1 MSPDISRR
9 HFLHTS
15 AMAAATALAAD
26 QAAQAKQPPRQE
38 LPLIPDVTWNKAPCR
53 FCGTGCH
60 VQVAVKDQKV
70 VAIAG
75 DRQAEVNKGMLC
87 VKGYHVGSILY
98 GKDRLTTPLLRKNG
112 KLEPITWDEAIN
124 TIAQRIMQA
133 PGQFAFY
140 GSGQWTV
147 PEGFAANKFMK
158 GGLGNNHI
166 EPNARLCMASAV
178 TGYISTYGV
187 DEPYNCYDD
196 LDHAD
201 VVILWGNNPA
211 EMHPVLFSRIID
223 RRLRGEK
230 VILIDMGYRRTRT
243 SEQADHFMLTKPH
256 GDLAVAN
263 GIAHQL
269 LARKTWNKHFVEKYC
284 NFRADAPP
292 ERYDQLKD
300 WADYKTFGTLNG
312 KAISFDDYQKMLAPY
327 TPEKVSQL
335 SGLSLE
341 HLKLLADLFSNP
353 NLKIL
358 SLWCMGMNQHTM
370 GTAINNLVHGIHL
383 LSGHFGR
390 PGDGPQSLTGQ
401 PSACGTVR
409 EVGTLCHALPGDLK
423 VEDPEQRA
431 KAEKLWH
438 LPPGRINP
446 KIGYHTVL
454 LWEKFCTPTDKGGD
468 INTMWVQVSNP
479 GQSLPNLNKL
489 FRGKK
494 GLDNKFLIVSDVY
507 PTATTELA
515 DLVLPSALWV
525 EKNGVYGNSERR
537 THQWFKMVPPPGQAR
552 DDCWQTIAVAHRLF
566 ELGHPGMKDK
576 DGQFL
581 FHMTDTQGKPVE
593 TWKWENYYGKVN
605 VDEKLFDEYRQFT
618 LIKHKDVA
626 PYQELVKARGLRWPV
641 VQKADGSWKETNYR
655 FIEGYDPYVQKGK
668 GIQFYHSLTKDDK
681 ALIWFRPHVPP
692 PEVPDND
699 YPFWLDTGRVLEHWH
714 TGTMTMRV
722 PQLRRAMPGS
732 YVEISRQDA
741 GTLGIKTGDTV
752 LLETRRG
759 LLKLPAWIDGR
770 GQCPPG
776 HLFIPFFDEKLLCN
790 LLTLEAHCPYSKQ
803 PDYKKCAA
811 RIVRPAPKA

>member
-1 MSPDISRR
+1 MSPELHRR
-9 HFLHTS
+9 HFLKTS
-15 AMAAATALAAD
+15 ALAAATALAAER
-26 QAAQAKQPPRQE
+26 ATATAKQPPRQE
-38 LPLIPDVTWNKAPCR
+38 LPVIPDVTWNKAPCR

-60 VQVAVKDQKV
+60 VQVAVKDNRV

-75 DRQAEVNKGMLC
+75 DRQAEVNKGLLC

-98 GKDRLTTPLLRKNG
+98 GKDRLTTPMLRRNG
-112 KLEPITWDEAIN
+112 KLEPISWEEAIN
-124 TIAQRIMQA
+124 TIAQRIHQA
-133 PGQFAFY
+133 PGKFALY

-147 PEGFAANKFMK
+147 PEGYAANKFMK
-158 GGLGNNHI
+158 AGLSNNHI

-230 VILIDMGYRRTRT
+230 VMLIDMGYRRTRT
-243 SEQADHFMLTKPH
+243 TEQADHFLLVKPH
-256 GDLAVAN
+256 SDLAVAN
-263 GIAHQL
+263 CIAHQL
-269 LARKTWNKHFVEKYC
+269 IARKTYSQDFVTKYC

-300 WADYKTFGTLNG
+300 WAEYKTFGTLMG
-312 KAISFDDYQKMLAPY
+312 KPINFEDYQKMLAPY
-327 TPEKVSQL
+327 TPEKVSEI
-335 SGLSLE
+335 SGLSVE
-341 HLKLLADLFSNP
+341 QLKLLGDLFSNP
-353 NLKIL
+353 KLKIL

-383 LSGHFGR
+383 LSGHFGK

-409 EVGTLCHALPGDLK
+409 EVGTLCHALPGDLR
-423 VEDPEQRA
+423 VDIPEQKA

-438 LPPGRINP
+438 LPDGRINP
-446 KIGYHTVL
+446 KLGYHTVQM
-454 LWEKFCTPTDKGGD
+454 WEKFCTPSEKGGD
-468 INTMWVQVSNP
+468 IDTVWVQVTNP

-489 FRGKK
+489 FRGKQ
-494 GLDNKFLIVSDVY
+494 GLENKFLIVSDVY

-515 DLVLPSALWV
+515 DLILPSALWV

-552 DDCWQTIAVAHRLF
+552 DDCWQTIAVAHRLL
-566 ELGHPGMKDK
+566 ELGHSGMKDA
-576 DGQFL
+576 DGKFL
-581 FHMTDTQGKPVE
+581 FSMSDAQGNEVE
-593 TWKWENYYGKVN
+593 CWKWENYYGKIN
-605 VDEKLFDEYRQFT
+605 VDEKLYEEYRQFT
-618 LIKHKDVA
+618 KIKHKDVA
-626 PYQELVKARGLRWPV
+626 PYVELTKARGLRWPV
-641 VQKADGSWKETNYR
+641 VQQQDGSWKETRYR
-655 FIEGYDPYVQKGK
+655 FIEGQDSYVKPGK
-668 GIQFYHSLTKDDK
+668 GLQFYHSVTKDDK
-681 ALIWFRPHVPP
+681 ALIWFRPYVPP
-692 PEVPDND
+692 PEVPDGD

-722 PQLRRAMPGS
+722 PQLRRAMPGA

-741 GTLGIKTGDTV
+741 SALGVKTGDSIR
-752 LLETRRG
+752 LETRRG
-759 LLKLPAWIDGR
+759 KLTLPAWVDGR

-790 LLTLEAHCPYSKQ
+790 LLTLEEHCPYSKQ

-811 RIVRPAPKA
+811 RVVKV